1 MKEVHEPHLGR
12 FHLVVANVD
21 VVKVDQGLGEHKR
34 IDVDD
39 LI

>member
-1 MKEVHEPHLGR
+1 MNHISGLL
-12 FHLVVANVD
+12 HLVVANVD
-21 VVKVDQGLGEHKR
+21 VVKVDQGLGELKR